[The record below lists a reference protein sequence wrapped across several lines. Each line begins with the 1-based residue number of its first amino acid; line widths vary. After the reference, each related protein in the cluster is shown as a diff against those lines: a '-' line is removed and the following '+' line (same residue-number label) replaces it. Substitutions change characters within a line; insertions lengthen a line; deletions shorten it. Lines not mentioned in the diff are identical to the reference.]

1 MTDDRGIKV
10 VLLGEAGVGKTNLIR
25 VSMGKTFEKNV
36 DSTIS
41 SAFYDSKIDYKEKS
55 YQYCIWDTAGQEVYR
70 SLNKIFIKDS
80 KIVIIVFSIIDRDS
94 FTNVDFWINYVK
106 EILANDSYIMAV
118 VGNKIDLY
126 DDQQIGDEEIE
137 NKFKGLD
144 LKYKITSAASDAQGF
159 KKFLNEL
166 LKEYIDKY
174 KPEETQLSDSFMI
187 KQNKHKQIKKKEK
200 EDGKCC

>member
-1 MTDDRGIKV
+1 MSENRGIKV

-25 VSMGKTFEKNV
+25 VAMGKSFETNINSTLASSFYEAQINV
-36 DSTIS
+36 ND
-41 SAFYDSKIDYKEKS
+41 KI
-55 YQYCIWDTAGQEVYR
+55 YQYYLWDTAGQEVYR
-70 SLNKIFIKDS
+70 CVNKIFIKDS
-80 KIVIIVFSIIDRDS
+80 KVVIIVFAINNRES
-94 FTNVDFWINYVK
+94 FNNVDFWINYVK

-187 KQNKHKQIKKKEK
+187 KQNKHKQNKKKEK

>member
-1 MTDDRGIKV
+1 M
-10 VLLGEAGVGKTNLIR
+10 
-25 VSMGKTFEKNV
+25 
-36 DSTIS
+36 
-41 SAFYDSKIDYKEKS
+41 
-55 YQYCIWDTAGQEVYR
+55 
-70 SLNKIFIKDS
+70 
-80 KIVIIVFSIIDRDS
+80 FSIIDRDS

-187 KQNKHKQIKKKEK
+187 KQNKHKQNKKKVK
-200 EDGKCC
+200 Q

>member
-1 MTDDRGIKV
+1 MSENRGIKV

-25 VSMGKTFEKNV
+25 VAMGKSFETNINSTLASSFYEAQINV
-36 DSTIS
+36 ND
-41 SAFYDSKIDYKEKS
+41 KI
-55 YQYCIWDTAGQEVYR
+55 YQYYLWVTAGQEVYR
-70 SLNKIFIKDS
+70 CVNKIFIKDS
-80 KIVIIVFSIIDRDS
+80 KVVIIVFAINNRES
-94 FTNVDFWINYVK
+94 FNNVDFWINYVK

-187 KQNKHKQIKKKEK
+187 KQNKHKQNKKKEK

>member
-1 MTDDRGIKV
+1 MSENRGIKV

-25 VSMGKTFEKNV
+25 VAMGKSFETNINSTLASSFYEAQINV
-36 DSTIS
+36 ND
-41 SAFYDSKIDYKEKS
+41 KI
-55 YQYCIWDTAGQEVYR
+55 YQYYLWDTAGQEVYR
-70 SLNKIFIKDS
+70 CVNKIFIKDS
-80 KIVIIVFSIIDRDS
+80 KVVIIVFAINNRES
-94 FTNVDFWINYVK
+94 FNNVDFWINYVK

-159 KKFLNEL
+159 KKFLN
-166 LKEYIDKY
+166 
-174 KPEETQLSDSFMI
+174 
-187 KQNKHKQIKKKEK
+187 
-200 EDGKCC
+200 

>member
-144 LKYKITSAASDAQGF
+144 LKYKITSAVSDAQGF

-187 KQNKHKQIKKKEK
+187 KQNKHKQKKKKEN